1 MWCAAS
7 SLPKPAGLSRPER
20 TSKTCAVKYERG
32 EKPRLGERLLHKY
45 NPIIRRIRHTPK
57 PIIGAIDGIAAGVG
71 AGIAYACDR
80 VASEYAKF
88 IEVFIRVGLA
98 PDQEPASSFLVGLAK
113 ALELSMTNV
122 M

>member
-57 PIIGAIDGIAAGVG
+57 PIIGAINGIA

-88 IEVFIRVGLA
+88 MEAFIRVGLA
-98 PDQEPASSFLVGLAK
+98 PDSGTGFFLPRLVGLAK